1 MLYPLQHRGDG
12 AFFYAGDVLEE
23 IAASILVILTTV
35 PGEHPRLPDF
45 GNHAALFVFR
55 NPGVRL
61 ERLIK
66 GTIKDDIERWEP
78 RAKVEEVKAT
88 YNYDDAS
95 YTVSIYWSA
104 PAQGLIS
111 PTETQI
117 VISGGM

>member
-1 MLYPLQHRGDG
+1 MLFPLQHRGDG
-12 AFFYAGDVLEE
+12 DYLYAWDVLEE

-55 NPGVRL
+55 NPGTRL
-61 ERLIK
+61 ESLIE
-66 GTIKDDIERWEP
+66 GTVKDDIERWEP

-104 PAQGLIS
+104 PKHGLRS

-117 VISGGM
+117 VLSGGI